1 MASIFALADCNNFYV
16 SCERVFN
23 PKLEGKPVV
32 VLSNNDG
39 CIVSRSNEAKAL
51 GIKMGAPVFEL
62 SHIIKRHKVKV
73 FSSNY
78 ALYGDMSQRV
88 METLSG
94 FAEDIEI
101 YSIDEAFLDL
111 SVVAYENL
119 ADYGKKICSAVK
131 QWTGI
136 PVSIGMA
143 PTKTLAKIANKTAK
157 KSPETN
163 GVMDLTV
170 SSGIES
176 ALAATQVADIWG
188 IGSSYSEF
196 LEKAGV
202 KNALQLRDAGS
213 HITNRIKRKMGVR
226 GTRIIQEL
234 KGIPC
239 YSVET
244 SPLPKKGITASRTFK
259 HPIENLSE
267 LKEAIATYISIGAEK
282 LRMEN
287 LVTSSLSVFL
297 MTSRFK
303 VEDFYYDFKTIELP
317 VATSDTGELIGYA
330 GKVLEEIYNKGRM
343 YKKAGIMFK
352 DLIQNTRIQ
361 RGLFDTRDRIRSEKL
376 MKTLDAVNLKM
387 GSGTLVYAATG
398 LADAGSWHT
407 VFNKRSPF
415 YTTNWNQIPEVW

>member
-1 MASIFALADCNNFYV
+1 MSSIFALADCNNFYV

-51 GIKMGAPVFEL
+51 GIKMAAPIFEL
-62 SHIIKRHKVKV
+62 SGMIKRHEVKV

-111 SVVAYENL
+111 SGFSYENL
-119 ADYGKKICSAVK
+119 TEYGQKICSAVK

-136 PVSIGMA
+136 PISIGIA
-143 PTKTLAKIANKTAK
+143 KTKTLAKLANKTAK
-157 KSPETN
+157 KTPGTKA
-163 GVMDLTV
+163 VIDLTV
-170 SSGIES
+170 SSRAES
-176 ALAATQVADIWG
+176 ALAATKVSDIWG

-196 LEKAGV
+196 LERTGI
-202 KNALQLRDAGS
+202 KNALQLRDANS
-213 HITNRIKRKMGVR
+213 LLTNRIKRKLGVW

-234 KGIPC
+234 QGIPC
-239 YSVET
+239 YSIET
-244 SPLPKKGITASRTFK
+244 CPPPKKGITASRTFK
-259 HPIENLSE
+259 HPIENLSA

-282 LRMEN
+282 LRMEKS
-287 LVTSSLSVFL
+287 VTSSLSVFL
-297 MTSRFK
+297 MTNRFK
-303 VEDFYYDFKTIELP
+303 VKDFYYDLKTIELP
-317 VATSDTGELIGYA
+317 VATNDTGELIGYA
-330 GKVLEEIYNKGRM
+330 SKALEEIYKKGRM

-352 DLIQNTRIQ
+352 DLLHDTRIQ
-361 RGLFDTRDRIRSEKL
+361 MGLFDVRDRNRSEKL
-376 MKTLDAVNLKM
+376 MKALDTVNLKM
-387 GSGTLVYAATG
+387 GSDTLVYAATG
-398 LADAGSWHT
+398 LAKAKPWHT
-407 VFNKRSPF
+407 VFEKRSPF